1 MPNLT
6 GRGFYQKSHPVKD
19 DKARKAW
26 AAEHAYC
33 FACGVGYEQ
42 SRYQTHCGGV
52 PITIHHIVKPG
63 RSDEP
68 CNWCPLCYRD
78 HSLAENRLLRD
89 EQSGELLPFLK
100 LGIVL
105 TIKKLR
111 DPLNFDPDRLQVLL
125 GERLPD
131 LEPLPAF
138 LAADWNS
145 WRGGSGSASGASVS
159 FGTMT
164 EDGGI
169 AI

>member
-1 MPNLT
+1 M
-6 GRGFYQKSHPVKD
+6 
-19 DKARKAW
+19 
-26 AAEHAYC
+26 
-33 FACGVGYEQ
+33 
-42 SRYQTHCGGV
+42 
-52 PITIHHIVKPG
+52 
-63 RSDEP
+63 
-68 CNWCPLCYRD
+68 CYGD
-78 HSLAENRLLRD
+78 YWFAENRLLRD